1 VLETYAS
8 VIAVCASS
16 LAIGHAALALCGWR
30 RWSWLAPATGLAL
43 VTALCWGT
51 VRLPGEGTVSAIAVL
66 VLTVASL
73 AFLRGRVGDA
83 GEALRDGAPVALAAL
98 AAASL
103 PFIVEGRF
111 GILGT
116 SFNPDMSQHLL
127 AADRLAH
134 GTDSQLLAQS
144 YPLGPHAIVVA
155 LDKGMGVG
163 LVQGF
168 GGLTLA
174 VSVLASL
181 TALAALADL
190 RPGARWVGAL
200 LVGLPYMVASYL
212 AQGAFKESMQALFL
226 LAFAICLWQLSPAG
240 DRSGEDRPNTDGS
253 REGRLR
259 NAPGS
264 GEGRRRGVT
273 GRAVGWLATGRTPPP
288 PPSSGSSATRRT
300 PRPAPRSGS
309 MATGQAPRPAPDAGS
324 LATGRATSAA
334 PSGVLVG
341 VPLALLA
348 AGSVFTYSFP
358 GLTWLAGALGLWAL
372 AELFLVGRGGGDI
385 ATTLRGAAQPAW
397 LALIVFAVLVAP
409 ELGRMIDFG
418 DYETFDPHGPG
429 LGNLFGQISP
439 AEALGIWPSGDFRLT
454 AGAGAVPAI
463 GFYAGVAFAAV
474 LLLWGL
480 VWWLRRGEVALA
492 AALAAAA
499 LAYAAARIGGTPYT
513 AAKAVQMAAP
523 LAALIIVR
531 PLLAPVGRLL
541 PRPPAEREVPPFAAA
556 GRAAVAA
563 AFVVAAGGC
572 SLLALANGPVGPTG
586 YSPALTS
593 LRPQIS
599 SGSTLVLAPVPL
611 LHEQHGTPFVAWE
624 LRGGRVCIEEA
635 GPATNS
641 PPPKGIAFVISW
653 RAAGPRPPFAELR
666 IARRAGPYLLW
677 RRTGVVPG
685 PSPCPLIAVRSARQ
699 GERQVAD

>member
-1 VLETYAS
+1 VLETYIS
-8 VIAVCASS
+8 VIAVCAAS
-16 LAIGHAALALCGWR
+16 LAIGQAALALCGWR

-43 VTALCWGT
+43 VTTLCWGT
-51 VRLPGEGTVSAIAVL
+51 VRLPGDGTISAIAVL
-66 VLTVASL
+66 VATLASL
-73 AFLRGRVGDA
+73 AFLLGRVSDG
-83 GEALRDGAPVALAAL
+83 GEAMRDGAVVALAAL
-98 AAASL
+98 AGASL

-134 GTDSQLLAQS
+134 GSDTQLLVQG

-155 LDKGMGVG
+155 LDKGLGVG

-190 RPGARWVGAL
+190 RPGARWVAAL

-212 AQGAFKESMQALFL
+212 AQGAFKETMQALLL
-226 LAFAICLWQLSPAG
+226 LAFAICLWQLSP
-240 DRSGEDRPNTDGS
+240 GERGGRRRNTPGS
-253 REGRLR
+253 RDRWRR
-259 NAPGS
+259 NTAGS
-264 GEGRRRGVT
+264 GEGRSGATGRTASREGWRRGVT

-288 PPSSGSSATRRT
+288 SPS
-300 PRPAPRSGS
+300 SGS
-309 MATGQAPRPAPDAGS
+309 MATGRAPGPV
-324 LATGRATSAA
+324 
-334 PSGVLVG
+334 PSGPLAA

-358 GLTWLAGALGLWAL
+358 GLTWLAGALALWAL
-372 AELFLVGRGGGDI
+372 AELFLVGRGGEDI
-385 ATTLRGAAQPAW
+385 AATLRGAAQPAW

-418 DYETFDPHGPG
+418 GYETFDPHGPG

-454 AGAGAVPAI
+454 AGAGVVPAI

-474 LLLWGL
+474 LLVWGL
-480 VWWLRRGEVALA
+480 VWWLRRGEVALP
-492 AALAAAA
+492 AALAGAAV
-499 LAYAAARIGGTPYT
+499 AYAAARIGGTPYT
-513 AAKAVQMAAP
+513 AAKAVQMSAP

-531 PLLAPVGRLL
+531 PLLS
-541 PRPPAEREVPPFAAA
+541 FDAAA
-556 GRAAVAA
+556 LRPQSLAAAVRPLAAA
-563 AFVVAAGGC
+563 AFVVGAGGC
-572 SLLALANGPVGPTG
+572 SLLALANGPVGPTT

-599 SGSTLVLAPVPL
+599 TGSTLVLAPAPL
-611 LHEQHGTPFVAWE
+611 LREQHGTPFVAWE

-635 GPATNS
+635 GPATDS
-641 PPPKGIAFVISW
+641 PPPKGIGFVISW

-677 RRTGVVPG
+677 RRTGVVHG

-699 GERQVAD
+699 GEKQ